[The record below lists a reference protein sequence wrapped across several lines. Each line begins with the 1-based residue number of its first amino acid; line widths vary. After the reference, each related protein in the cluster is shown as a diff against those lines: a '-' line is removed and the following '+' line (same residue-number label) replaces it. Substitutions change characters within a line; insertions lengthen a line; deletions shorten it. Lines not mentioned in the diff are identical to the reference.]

1 MKKHIAIIVMLV
13 MLLLM
18 SSAMADDITSEIDYS
33 ALETYE
39 KSWNARMEELGLG
52 LSFHTS
58 KENGN
63 ISFSGSFLSSE
74 PRQVHI
80 LDSLSDPGIPAD
92 LLMLYTSDNNIVAL
106 IYGRPDIT
114 EIPKNVHIYADGVN
128 CGGAVEYYPAAT
140 EEDTDLYSLE
150 FDLECIHAILNTQ
163 DAFIRLV
170 TENDTYFQEMNTDT
184 WLAPYLMWSVISE
197 GINYS
202 RKTSDTYLDS
212 SLLAYETV
220 STQQVEDS
228 DVQTRSFQTDYE
240 AIDRAAQSVFLLE
253 VYNESNETIA
263 TGSGFVA
270 FDTGT
275 LITNEHVIED
285 AAYIIAYSDQ
295 YKASYKLLN
304 LKAVDEKKDIAI
316 LEFDADANVT
326 PLTIDLQSKLLRG
339 QPVTA
344 IGSPRGVINTVSS
357 GNISNIVYYSEE
369 IPDYIQ
375 FTAPISPGSSGG
387 ALFNDNGAVI
397 GLCVSFLKE
406 ADAMY
411 YAIPMKY
418 VEEMYLAAQKNTP
431 MTLAQYNNMATSLS
445 APRLL
450 APRIGD
456 DCIEL
461 LWSNVS
467 YAEEYE
473 VYRREESSADFSL
486 VTTTQKACFLD
497 SDVVVGVK
505 YEYYVK
511 AYCGWCSSKPSNTVG
526 ITMIKATPTPSPKP
540 TATPKPTPIPKGK
553 VIYELYDVNKEIII
567 IKLRLYELGYY
578 SSNNDF
584 NDTYTLLI
592 QSAVKSFQ
600 QKNNLSATGEV
611 DDVTQKLLSVPKN
624 SSNAKK
630 GPLTV
635 PSAVQE
641 YSRKTYQLND
651 KGGVVKSLKKRLQT
665 LGYYRSSSGFDDEYN
680 QTMVERVK
688 QFQKNNA
695 LEETG
700 IIDYVTL
707 IKLYSTRPE
716 MGEWYVKPTATPVPT
731 PIPVPEKAVT
741 LEIPDGSYGEWQYV
755 SGDGLKFHL
764 QVKNTSKTRTIVAY
778 ELYVYPEDV
787 WGERLIPEDKI
798 YVISVEEKLGP
809 GRQHYSDYVTMGDA
823 KKIDKVYVAVNKVKY
838 SDGTIKTVDYHD
850 YSCWEIN

>member
-1 MKKHIAIIVMLV
+1 MKKHVAIIVMLV
-13 MLLLM
+13 ILLLM
-18 SSAMADDITSEIDYS
+18 ASAMADDITSEIDYS
-33 ALETYE
+33 ALEAYE
-39 KSWNARMEELGLG
+39 ESWNTRMEELGLG
-52 LSFHTS
+52 LSFHAS
-58 KENGN
+58 KENGY
-63 ISFSGSFLSSE
+63 ISFSGSFLASE
-74 PRQVHI
+74 PSQVHI
-80 LDSLSDPGIPAD
+80 LDSLSDPSIPAD

-114 EIPKNVHIYADGVN
+114 EIPKSVQIYADGVN
-128 CGGAVEYYPAAT
+128 CGGAVDYYSAAT
-140 EEDTDLYSLE
+140 EEETELYILE
-150 FDLECIHAILNTQ
+150 FDLECIRAILNAR

-184 WLAPYLMWSVISE
+184 WLAPYLMWSAISE

-202 RKTSDTYLDS
+202 RKTSDTYLDP

-220 STQQVEDS
+220 STSQGEDS
-228 DVQTRSFQTDYE
+228 NVQTRSFQTDYE
-240 AIDRAAQSVFLLE
+240 AIERAAQSVFLLE
-253 VYNESNETIA
+253 VYNESNEVIA

-270 FDTGT
+270 FDNGT

-285 AAYIIAYSDQ
+285 AAYIVAYSDQ

-304 LKAVDEKKDIAI
+304 LKVADEKKDIAI

-326 PLTIDLQSKLLRG
+326 PLTVDMQSNLLRG

-418 VEEMYLAAQKNTP
+418 VEEMYLAAQENKS
-431 MTLAQYNNMATSLS
+431 MTLAQYNNMVTSLS

-467 YAEEYE
+467 FAEGYE
-473 VYRREESSADFSL
+473 VYRREESSTEFSL
-486 VTTTQKACFLD
+486 VTTTQKAQFLD
-497 SDVVVGVK
+497 SDVAVGVK

-511 AYCGWCSSKPSNTVG
+511 AYCVWCTSKPSNTVVS
-526 ITMIKATPTPSPKP
+526 TLIKETPTPSP
-540 TATPKPTPIPKGK
+540 TSSPKPTPYGK
-553 VIYELYDVNKEIII
+553 EIYKSNDVNDEIIS
-567 IKLRLYELGYY
+567 IKIRLYELGYY
-578 SSNNDF
+578 SSNNNF
-584 NDTYTLLI
+584 NDIYTMLL

-600 QKNNLSATGEV
+600 QKNNLSATGVV
-611 DDVTQKLLSVPKN
+611 DDVTQKLLSMPK
-624 SSNAKK
+624 SSSSAKK
-630 GPLTV
+630 GPLEV
-635 PSAVQE
+635 PIAVKE
-641 YSRKTYQLND
+641 YSKKAYQMND

-688 QFQKNNA
+688 QFQKKQRA
-695 LEETG
+695 
-700 IIDYVTL
+700 
-707 IKLYSTRPE
+707 
-716 MGEWYVKPTATPVPT
+716 
-731 PIPVPEKAVT
+731 
-741 LEIPDGSYGEWQYV
+741 
-755 SGDGLKFHL
+755 
-764 QVKNTSKTRTIVAY
+764 
-778 ELYVYPEDV
+778 
-787 WGERLIPEDKI
+787 
-798 YVISVEEKLGP
+798 
-809 GRQHYSDYVTMGDA
+809 
-823 KKIDKVYVAVNKVKY
+823 
-838 SDGTIKTVDYHD
+838 
-850 YSCWEIN
+850 

>member
-1 MKKHIAIIVMLV
+1 MKKHVAIIVMLFI
-13 MLLLM
+13 LLLM
-18 SSAMADDITSEIDYS
+18 TSAVADDITSEIDFS
-33 ALETYE
+33 ALEAYE
-39 KSWNARMEELGLG
+39 ESWNARMEELGLG
-52 LSFHTS
+52 LSFHAS

-63 ISFSGSFLSSE
+63 ISFSGSFLASE

-92 LLMLYTSDNNIVAL
+92 LLMLYTSDNDIVAL
-106 IYGRPDIT
+106 IYGRPDII
-114 EIPKNVHIYADGVN
+114 EIPQNVQIYADGVN
-128 CGGAVEYYPAAT
+128 CGGTVDYFPAAT
-140 EEDTDLYSLE
+140 DEETDLYVLE
-150 FDLECIHAILNTQ
+150 FDLECIHAILNAQ

-202 RKTSDTYLDS
+202 RKTSNTYLDS

-220 STQQVEDS
+220 STPPAEDS
-228 DVQTRSFQTDYE
+228 SVQTRYFQTDYE

-253 VYNESNETIA
+253 VYNESNEAIA

-270 FDTGT
+270 FDNGT
-275 LITNEHVIED
+275 LITNEHVIEN

-304 LKAVDEKKDIAI
+304 LKAVDEKKEIAI
-316 LEFDADANVT
+316 LEFDADANVP
-326 PLTIDLQSKLLRG
+326 PLTVDMQSKLLRG

-387 ALFNDNGAVI
+387 ALFNDNGAVV

-418 VEEMYLAAQKNTP
+418 VEEMYLAAKENTP

-461 LWSNVS
+461 FWSNVS
-467 YAEEYE
+467 YAEGYE
-473 VYRREESSADFSL
+473 VHRREENSAEFSL
-486 VTTTQKACFLD
+486 VTTHKAQFLD
-497 SDVVVGVK
+497 SNVVFGVK

-511 AYCGWCSSKPSNTVG
+511 AYCGWCSSKPSNTVAS
-526 ITMIKATPTPSPKP
+526 TLVKETPTPSP
-540 TATPKPTPIPKGK
+540 TPTPSLKPIPHGK
-553 VIYELYDVNKEIII
+553 EFYKLNDVNDEIIN

-578 SSNNDF
+578 SSNNNF
-584 NDTYTLLI
+584 NDIYTMLL

-600 QKNNLSATGEV
+600 QKNDLSATGIV
-611 DDVTQKLLSVPKN
+611 DAATHELLSEPK
-624 SSNAKK
+624 SSTSAKK
-630 GPLTV
+630 GPMEV
-635 PSAVQE
+635 PIAVQE

-651 KGGVVKSLKKRLQT
+651 KGDVVKSLKKRLQT

-680 QTMVERVK
+680 QTMVERVR

-707 IKLYSTRPE
+707 IKMYSTRPE

-741 LEIPDGSYGEWQYV
+741 LEIPDVSYGEWQYV

-798 YVISVEEKLGP
+798 YVLSVEAKLGP
-809 GRQHYSDYVTMGDA
+809 GRQHYSDYITLDDA
-823 KKIDKVYVAVNKVKY
+823 KLIDKVYVAVNKVKY
-838 SDGTIKTVDYHD
+838 SDGTIKTVDYHE
-850 YSCWEIN
+850 YSYWEIN